1 MGMLKCTNWD
11 IFCTVFVTTFLA
23 ILFQGGLFCVQGVY
37 VAGVVCYKCIG
48 CIIDRF
54 KEKAE

>member
-1 MGMLKCTNWD
+1 MLKCTNWD
-11 IFCTVFVTTFLA
+11 IFCTVFVPTFLA
-23 ILFQGGLFCVQGVY
+23 ILIQGGLFCVQGVY
-37 VAGVVCYKCIG
+37 VAGIVCYKCIG

>member
-1 MGMLKCTNWD
+1 
-11 IFCTVFVTTFLA
+11 VTTFLA
-23 ILFQGGLFCVQGVY
+23 NLFKGGLFCVQGVY
-37 VAGVVCYKCIG
+37 VAGIVCYKCIG